1 MLEQSG
7 EHSRQSRLTN
17 DSDTRIA
24 LFLMGEPVTAQRAND
39 PDALRGLLYEGIQ
52 ELGATKVE
60 QLLLDWLHSFL
71 SLDEGTDRG
80 AGDCS

>member
-1 MLEQSG
+1 
-7 EHSRQSRLTN
+7 
-17 DSDTRIA
+17 
-24 LFLMGEPVTAQRAND
+24 MGEPVTAQRAND

-60 QLLLDWLHSFL
+60 QLLLDWLDSFL